1 MKVSIIVPVY
11 NAQESLRR
19 CIDSVLG
26 QEFQDFELLLMDDGS
41 QDESGV
47 IIDEYAKKDSRVCAV
62 HKKNSGVSD
71 TRNQALNRAKGEY
84 IQFLDADDWIS
95 SDATKLFVRKPEET
109 NADMVISDFYRVV
122 GKHISVKGDI
132 DTEDVMTR
140 QEYGDRMMENP
151 ADYYYGVIWNKL
163 FRREILEK
171 YHLRM
176 DRDISF
182 CEDFIF
188 AMDYILHCERIVA
201 LNAPTYYYVKTEG
214 SLVAKNMNLK
224 KIAAMKWSVMQYY
237 DDFYQKLHTEEEY
250 KSRKLE
256 ILSFLIGF
264 SKDDASIPGIPGT
277 KRLGEELPAVY
288 LFDRLPDN
296 IFVNHYYK
304 SKLISRYLT
313 AIGLRYNL
321 KMEDVAVLMVLHFV
335 KTGATIKEIAN
346 YLDRSQAMIL
356 ATVQKLIWKKMVQIQ
371 KVEITNSVYTLD
383 AEAMKIGRDIEQAI
397 ADFHAVCYQGMSKE
411 DRIKYQQLEE
421 CAEKNIQRILSDPN
435 RGMTSE
441 QTE

>member
-26 QEFQDFELLLMDDGS
+26 QEFQDFELLLTDDGS

-47 IIDEYAKKDSRVCAV
+47 IIDEYAKKDSRVCVV

-71 TRNQALNRAKGEY
+71 TRNQALDRAKGEY

-95 SDATKLFVRKPEET
+95 SDATKLFVRKAEET

-214 SLVAKNMNLK
+214 SLVAKGMNLK

-237 DDFYQKLHTEEEY
+237 DDFCRELHTEEEY

-296 IFVNHYYK
+296 IFANHYYK

-356 ATVQKLIWKKMVQIQ
+356 ATVQKLIWKEVVQIQ

-397 ADFHAVCYQGMSKE
+397 ADFRAVCYQGMSKE

-435 RGMTSE
+435 RGMMSE